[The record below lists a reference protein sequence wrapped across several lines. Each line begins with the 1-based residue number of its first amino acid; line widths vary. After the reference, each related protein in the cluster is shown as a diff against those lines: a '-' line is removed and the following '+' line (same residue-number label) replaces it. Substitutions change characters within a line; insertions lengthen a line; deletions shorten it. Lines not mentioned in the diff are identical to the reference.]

1 MNRRD
6 FFLGAALSTTGLA
19 FGNDSQK
26 DNPRSFIL
34 LETFYAENKDKRDKL
49 AQKFDSELI
58 PLRHEIG
65 FNKVGIFTL
74 HDELMKNEK
83 DASLAKFNSAVFVLQ
98 GTDSADLLLNY
109 QDYSMRKA
117 SLFNLVDDLDF
128 IDEEIVA
135 MRAFPSVPEITAPY
149 DNAERILQLRTYNSP
164 NYDRNAMK
172 EAMFEEGELDLF
184 KNSGMLPVFFGKTLI
199 GSMAP
204 NITYML
210 SFPNNAAR
218 VEGWKK
224 FVQSDGWKKMSSD
237 PRYARTATRI
247 RNLFLKPTQNSEI

>member
-6 FFLGAALSTTGLA
+6 FFLGVALSTTGITL
-19 FGNDSQK
+19 GSDSQT

-34 LETFYAENKDKRDKL
+34 LEIFYAEDKDKRDKL
-49 AQKFDSELI
+49 AQKFDSKLI
-58 PLRHEIG
+58 LLRHEIG
-65 FNKVGIFTL
+65 FQKVGIFTL

-83 DASLAKFNSAVFVLQ
+83 DPSLAKFNSAVFVVQ
-98 GTDSADLLLNY
+98 ATDSADLLLNY
-109 QDYSMRKA
+109 QDCSMRKA
-117 SLFNLVDDLDF
+117 SLFNLVNDLDF

-135 MRAFPSVPEITAPY
+135 MRSFPSVPGITTPY
-149 DNAERILQLRTYNSP
+149 DNEERVLQLRTYNSP

-184 KNSGMLPVFFGKTLI
+184 KNSGMLPVFFGRTLI

-210 SFPNNAAR
+210 SFPNNEAR
-218 VEGWKK
+218 LEGWKK
-224 FVQSDGWKKMSSD
+224 FIQSDGWKKMSSD
-237 PRYARTATRI
+237 PRYAHTATRI
-247 RNLFLKPTQNSEI
+247 RNLFLKPTPNSEI